1 LSTTSTTEKFTGG
14 EIMPEQVFNLLG
26 SIVTV
31 ALVAVVLSSPNMV
44 GIIRAFGDFFA
55 GSINAAQKV

>member
-1 LSTTSTTEKFTGG
+1 MGDKF
-14 EIMPEQVFNLLG
+14 FNLLG

-31 ALVAVVLSSPNMV
+31 ALVAVVVSSPRMA
-44 GIIRAFGDFFA
+44 GIIRAFGDAFS

>member
-1 LSTTSTTEKFTGG
+1 
-14 EIMPEQVFNLLG
+14 MNNVFNLLG

-31 ALVAVVLSSPNMV
+31 ALVAVVVSSPRMA
-44 GIIRAFGDFFA
+44 GIIRAFGDAFS

>member
-1 LSTTSTTEKFTGG
+1 MGDKF
-14 EIMPEQVFNLLG
+14 FNLLG

-31 ALVAVVLSSPNMV
+31 ALVAVVVSSPHMV

-55 GSINAAQKV
+55 GSINAAQRV

>member
-1 LSTTSTTEKFTGG
+1 MPEKF
-14 EIMPEQVFNLLG
+14 FNLMG

-31 ALVAVVLSSPNMV
+31 ALVAVIVSSPNMV

-55 GSINAAQKV
+55 GSINAAQRV